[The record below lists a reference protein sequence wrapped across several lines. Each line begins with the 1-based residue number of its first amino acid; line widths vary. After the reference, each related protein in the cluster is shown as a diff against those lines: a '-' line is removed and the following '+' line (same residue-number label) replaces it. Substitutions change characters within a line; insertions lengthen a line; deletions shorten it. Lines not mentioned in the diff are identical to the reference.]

1 MAIFIDAF
9 YPGNS
14 KRSNRLA
21 ELTSD
26 CQNLFAD
33 ASVHKEQ
40 VEAKLET
47 CNEVIKKAY
56 EGLAKEPPVLKS
68 IDTGL
73 KWPAYV
79 SEVLLDIFLGT
90 GTIAALRWAVANYFV
105 KVGTL
110 TAEKLTELGVNNAL
124 KVVLPKWMKIG
135 GEAGV
140 MVIVTVIT
148 DMIVDAIDGAV
159 ERSKLRK
166 AIKEAADTRV
176 ESKIVDL
183 HNRNLTQTLDAVIMS
198 CEVFTE
204 MKELPEETLNQI
216 IQSIV
221 NKHKVTENDIS
232 RKTAVDYLIDFDTSR
247 KSWTDEDGD
256 WRGVQSVR
264 MLKASSHTPDRAEQ
278 AIMDVESIPQETK
291 QQFLRA
297 INQKYGN

>member
-1 MAIFIDAF
+1 M
-9 YPGNS
+9 
-14 KRSNRLA
+14 L
-21 ELTSD
+21 
-26 CQNLFAD
+26 
-33 ASVHKEQ
+33 
-40 VEAKLET
+40 
-47 CNEVIKKAY
+47 
-56 EGLAKEPPVLKS
+56 
-68 IDTGL
+68 
-73 KWPAYV
+73 
-79 SEVLLDIFLGT
+79 
-90 GTIAALRWAVANYFV
+90 FV